1 MQTLQHPL
9 TGQLIQVPVGDTD
22 RWHAAGWV
30 VILPTRGQPEDPE
43 PRPANPDIEPAAPS
57 GKDK

>member
-9 TGQLIQVPVGDTD
+9 TGQLIQVPIDDTA

-30 VILPTRGQPEDPE
+30 VILPTHGQPEDPA
-43 PRPANPDIEPAAPS
+43 PRPTDPDTEPVIS
-57 GKDK
+57 SRKDQ

>member
-9 TGQLIQVPVGDTD
+9 TGQLIQVPIDDTD

-30 VILPTRGQPEDPE
+30 VVLPTHGQPDDPELHPEDP
-43 PRPANPDIEPAAPS
+43 DTEPATPS
-57 GKDK
+57 GKDQ